1 MKKLVIAS
9 LVIAMVVGLGTV
21 YAKPEGTPDA
31 DRLYKFNIIGM
42 QNPKNVNMDQG
53 SGKVIFV
60 NLNEP
65 SQINLV
71 CSDDED
77 VLADYPELVE
87 GSFDIL
93 DKDATDSGKP
103 TAEDPSPGA
112 ILALPDPNLDPYII
126 GEKGDADVWSA
137 YSIYIRPLGQPGGY
151 TIITTCADILES
163 SLETF
168 LSAADIKILNRA
180 GKFGGVASIEQVGQA
195 ITERPQGK
203 SIFTNVTAEL
213 LTIVLAV
220 EIWVDDGLGGLEYY
234 ETIYVRIPIFDDML
248 ENEYWEY
255 DNNGLKLLQVWIYD
269 NSTDVSEGDGDL
281 PELPTGPVTPPWPP
295 QD

>member
-1 MKKLVIAS
+1 MKKLSIVCLA
-9 LVIAMVVGLGTV
+9 VVMAVAFGFGN
-21 YAKPEGTPDA
+21 AFANPEGTPDA
-31 DRLYKFNIIGM
+31 ERLYKFNIIGM

-71 CSDDED
+71 CSDDPD
-77 VLADYPELVE
+77 VLDMYDGLEE

-93 DKDATDSGKP
+93 DKDATDSGK
-103 TAEDPSPGA
+103 EDPSPGA
-112 ILALPDPNLDPYII
+112 ILALPDPGLDPYVI

-137 YSIYIRPLGQPGGY
+137 YSIYIRPLGKPGGWA
-151 TIITTCADILES
+151 TITTCADVLEGP
-163 SLETF
+163 LAEW
-168 LSAADIKILNRA
+168 LDRGAIKILNRA
-180 GKFGGVASIEQVGQA
+180 GAFGGVASIEQVGQP

-213 LTIVLAV
+213 LTIVLKV
-220 EIWVDDGLGGLEYY
+220 EIWVDGVLYD
-234 ETIYVRIPIFDDML
+234 TIYVRVPIFDEML
-248 ENEYWEY
+248 ANEYWEY

-281 PELPTGPVTPPWPP
+281 PEL
-295 QD
+295 